1 VEYDRMGAIKSTAS
15 APRAVGTTVV
25 LKDLFKTLPVRHKA
39 RAAADDTIAVA
50 AAVAR
55 RQP

>member
-39 RAAADDTIAVA
+39 RAAGDTIAVA